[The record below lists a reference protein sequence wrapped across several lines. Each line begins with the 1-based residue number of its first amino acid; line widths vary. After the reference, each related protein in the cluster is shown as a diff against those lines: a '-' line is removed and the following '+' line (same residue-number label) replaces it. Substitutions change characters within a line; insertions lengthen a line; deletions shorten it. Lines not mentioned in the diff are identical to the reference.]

1 MVKDVVYILVSSAPF
16 AFNLRHYKT
25 GQMLAALIA
34 TLLLTSAEVG
44 CTRDG
49 LREEMRMCA
58 ESWQLV
64 LLSGVAHFL
73 AIVSVNLALF
83 HGTVTLVSIIKA
95 TELVFTASLSR
106 VALGHKPSTKQAGA
120 GLLLIV
126 GLIALCVVDG
136 GTNWRGHPPRANSF
150 IPAHH
155 VSRFHRRPFYLCPL
169 LLTYHHSR
177 TI

>member
-1 MVKDVVYILVSSAPF
+1 
-16 AFNLRHYKT
+16 
-25 GQMLAALIA
+25 MLAALIA

-73 AIVSVNLALF
+73 AVVSVNLALF

-95 TELVFTASLSR
+95 ADPVRPISSGFSAGRGSEWHQEHCPAGTGPYPSGSACSGGYW
-106 VALGHKPSTKQAGA
+106 ALDSEEQ
-120 GLLLIV
+120 V
-126 GLIALCVVDG
+126 CALM
-136 GTNWRGHPPRANSF
+136 R
-150 IPAHH
+150 
-155 VSRFHRRPFYLCPL
+155 
-169 LLTYHHSR
+169 
-177 TI
+177 